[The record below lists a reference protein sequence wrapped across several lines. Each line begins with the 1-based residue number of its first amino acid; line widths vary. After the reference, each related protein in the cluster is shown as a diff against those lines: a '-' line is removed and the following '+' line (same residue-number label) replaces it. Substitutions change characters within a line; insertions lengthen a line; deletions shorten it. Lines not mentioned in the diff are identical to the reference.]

1 MRSDYFEYFG
11 GMSLNVTVH
20 TYADGYRT
28 NIFTVRATNA
38 VADCFLFH
46 GMLEHHER
54 YREFASHL
62 AENGFNVYVCDLRG
76 AGALAKEQGSY
87 AHLLPNEGFQQM
99 VTDAMHVIE
108 QYGNGLPIFVLG
120 HSFGSLLS
128 RRLGQVMGH
137 RLAGVVAISPPP
149 GSGVIGRIGRF
160 AIDATIRRKGSDYP
174 SRLFERLL
182 FGRYNLK
189 FLPAKT
195 ESDWISSDP
204 EEVTSYRNDPHCG
217 GLPTLGYLYEVAS
230 ASLDVTSLPRIHEH
244 PKTLP
249 LLFVV
254 GADDPVV
261 HDGEGL
267 KGMVRNYQIADIE
280 VTVLSYDGARH
291 EVLRETNRT
300 EVWNDITAWLLQ
312 TTSIPLEKTSI

>member
-1 MRSDYFEYFG
+1 M
-11 GMSLNVTVH
+11 NVTEY

-28 NIFTVRATNA
+28 HVLTVPAANA
-38 VADCFLFH
+38 IADCFLFH

-54 YREFASHL
+54 YFEFAQFL
-62 AENGFNVYVCDLRG
+62 AENGFNVYVCDMRG
-76 AGALAKEQGSY
+76 AGALARTQETY
-87 AHLLPNEGFQQM
+87 AHLLPKEGFNQM
-99 VTDAMHVIE
+99 VDDAMTLIE
-108 QYGNGLPIFVLG
+108 HHGGTLPTFVLG

-149 GSGVIGRIGRF
+149 GSGVVGRIGRF
-160 AIDATIRRKGSDYP
+160 AIDAAMRRKGSDYP
-174 SRLFERLL
+174 SCFFERLL

-204 EEVTSYRNDPHCG
+204 EEVASYLNDENCG
-217 GLPTLGYLYEVAS
+217 GLPTLGYLYEVTS

-244 PKTLP
+244 PKSLP

-261 HDGEGL
+261 SDGEGL
-267 KGMVRNYQIADIE
+267 SGIVRNYRSADVE
-280 VTVLSYDGARH
+280 LTVLSYDGARH
-291 EVLRETNRT
+291 EVLREKQRE
-300 EVWNDITAWLLQ
+300 EVWNDITAWMLQ
-312 TTSIPLEKTSI
+312 LTSTPHGKTSY

>member
-1 MRSDYFEYFG
+1 
-11 GMSLNVTVH
+11 MSLNVTEY
-20 TYADGYRT
+20 TYTDGYRT
-28 NIFTVRATNA
+28 HVLTVPATNA
-38 VADCFLFH
+38 IADCFLFH

-54 YREFASHL
+54 YIEFAHFLS
-62 AENGFNVYVCDLRG
+62 ENGFNVYVCDLRG
-76 AGALAKEQGSY
+76 AGSLARKQETY
-87 AHLLPNEGFQQM
+87 AHLLPKEGFNQM
-99 VTDAMHVIE
+99 VDDAVTLIE
-108 QYGNGLPIFVLG
+108 HHARALPTFVLG

-149 GSGVIGRIGRF
+149 GSGIIGRF
-160 AIDATIRRKGSDYP
+160 GLLAIDAAIRRKGSDYP
-174 SRLFERLL
+174 SRFFERLL

-204 EEVTSYRNDPHCG
+204 EEVAAYRNDENCG
-217 GLPTLGYLYEVAS
+217 GLPTLGYLHEVAS

-244 PKTLP
+244 PKSLP

-267 KGMVRNYQIADIE
+267 KGMVRNYQAADIE

-291 EVLRETNRT
+291 EVLREINRT
-300 EVWNDITAWLLQ
+300 EVWNDITSWLLQ
-312 TTSIPLEKTSI
+312 TTSIALEKTSY